1 MSATLRRSPLC
12 MVLAAACWGFATVMS
27 KGVLAYIPPLTLL
40 VVQLTASIASL
51 WIVIFAGRVRIH
63 LDRRFLWPALFG
75 LLEPGLDHTLSLI
88 GLTWTTAS
96 MSTLIWDIE
105 PIIII
110 GLALVILRE
119 HLTWPLLI
127 FSVVAI
133 SGVVLV
139 AGVNTN
145 VQGNTVLIGNLL
157 VLAGVFCCSL
167 YTVLTRRVVSTLETL
182 PLVALQ
188 QTVAWVWALVIW
200 PTELLH
206 GAIPNL
212 SSISAIGW
220 GWAALSGVLYY
231 AAAYLFYISG
241 LKKTPASFAG
251 FYFNLIPIFGVTG
264 AYLFLGE
271 RLIAAQWLGA
281 VLILFSVG
289 SMFWLQRGETTL
301 VTAYT

>member
-1 MSATLRRSPLC
+1 LLRRSTLF

-51 WIVIFAGRVRIH
+51 WTVIFAGRVKIH
-63 LDRRFLWPALFG
+63 LGRRILVPALFG

-119 HLTWPLLI
+119 HVTWPLLT
-127 FSVVAI
+127 FSVIAI

-139 AGVNTN
+139 AGVSTN
-145 VQGNTVLIGNLL
+145 MQGNGVLFGNLL

-167 YTVLTRRVVSTLETL
+167 YTVLTRRVVSTLDTL

-188 QTVAWVWALVIW
+188 QTVAWVWALAIW

-206 GAIPNL
+206 GAIQNL
-212 SSISAIGW
+212 STVNAVGW
-220 GWAALSGVLYY
+220 GWAALSGIVYY
-231 AAAYLFYISG
+231 ASAYLFYISG

-271 RLIAAQWLGA
+271 RLVALQWLGA

-289 SMFWLQRGETTL
+289 SIFWLQRGETAL
-301 VTAYT
+301 VSVYT

>member
-1 MSATLRRSPLC
+1 M
-12 MVLAAACWGFATVMS
+12 MLAAACWGFATVMS

-40 VVQLTASIASL
+40 VVQLTASTASL

-63 LDRRFLWPALFG
+63 LDRQILWPALFG
-75 LLEPGLDHTLSLI
+75 LLEPGFDHTLGLI
-88 GLTWTTAS
+88 GLTLTTAS
-96 MSTLIWDIE
+96 MSTLIWDVE

-119 HLTWPLLI
+119 HLSWPLLT
-127 FSVVAI
+127 FSVIAI

-145 VQGNTVLIGNLL
+145 MHGNNVLIGNLL
-157 VLAGVFCCSL
+157 ILAGVFCCSL
-167 YTVLTRRVVSTLETL
+167 YTVLTRRVVSTLDTL

-188 QTVAWVWALVIW
+188 QTVAWVWALAIW
-200 PTELLH
+200 PTELMR
-206 GAIPNL
+206 GTIQNL
-212 SSISAIGW
+212 LTISPSIW
-220 GWAALSGVLYY
+220 GWAMVSGIVYY
-231 AAAYLFYISG
+231 ALAYWFYISG

-271 RLIAAQWLGA
+271 RLVALQWLGA
-281 VLILFSVG
+281 ILILFSVG
-289 SMFWLQRGETTL
+289 NIFRLQHGEATL
-301 VTAYT
+301 VNAYT

>member
-1 MSATLRRSPLC
+1 

-51 WIVIFAGRVRIH
+51 WIVIFVGKVRIH
-63 LDRRFLWPALFG
+63 LDRRILWPALFG

-96 MSTLIWDIE
+96 MSTLIWDVE

-110 GLALVILRE
+110 ALALVILRE
-119 HLTWPLLI
+119 HVTLPLLT
-127 FSVVAI
+127 FSVIAI

-139 AGVNTN
+139 ADVNTN
-145 VQGNTVLIGNLL
+145 MQGNSVLIGNSL

-167 YTVLTRRVVSTLETL
+167 YAVLTRRVVITLDIL

-188 QTVAWVWALVIW
+188 QTVAWIWALAIW

-206 GAIPNL
+206 GVIQNL
-212 SSISAIGW
+212 STISVIGW
-220 GWAALSGVLYY
+220 GWAALSGILYY
-231 AAAYLFYISG
+231 AVAYWFYVSG
-241 LKKTPASFAG
+241 LKRTPRALLDSTS
-251 FYFNLIPIFGVTG
+251 I
-264 AYLFLGE
+264 
-271 RLIAAQWLGA
+271 
-281 VLILFSVG
+281 
-289 SMFWLQRGETTL
+289 
-301 VTAYT
+301 